1 MSFIGTGDEDW
12 VELDLDL
19 FERAKST
26 RLQTALVE
34 DYEQVASA
42 VGFDFE
48 VETAD
53 DGLVFIVV
61 GGRRRYRAE
70 VNRADRLIFTGILD
84 PEGPL

>member
-19 FERAKST
+19 FERAQST
-26 RLQTALVE
+26 RLDSVLV
-34 DYEQVASA
+34 DGYDRVARA
-42 VGFDFE
+42 IGADFE
-48 VETAD
+48 VETAN

-61 GGRRRYRAE
+61 DGTRRYRAE
-70 VNRADRLIFTGILD
+70 VRHDERLIFTGILD

>member
-1 MSFIGTGDEDW
+1 MSFFGTGDEDW

-19 FERAKST
+19 FERAQSS
-26 RLQTALVE
+26 RLHTVLIDNYDE
-34 DYEQVASA
+34 VART

-70 VNRADRLIFTGILD
+70 VGRNDRLVFTGILD
-84 PEGPL
+84 PDGPL

>member
-19 FERAKST
+19 FERSRSM
-26 RLQTALVE
+26 RLETVLVDSYDRVAQAL
-34 DYEQVASA
+34 
-42 VGFDFE
+42 GFDFE

-61 GGRRRYRAE
+61 DGSRRYRAD
-70 VNRADRLIFTGILD
+70 VGRDDRLIFTGILD
-84 PEGPL
+84 PDGPL

>member
-19 FERAKST
+19 FERARST
-26 RLQTALVE
+26 RLETVLVDE
-34 DYEQVASA
+34 YERVVEA

-48 VETAD
+48 LETTDA
-53 DGLVFIVV
+53 GLVYIVV
-61 GGRRRYRAE
+61 DGVRRYRAE
-70 VNRADRLIFTGILD
+70 VGRDERLIFTGILD

>member
-19 FERAKST
+19 FERARST
-26 RLQTALVE
+26 RLESSLTDGYDKVAEAL
-34 DYEQVASA
+34 
-42 VGFDFE
+42 GFDFE
-48 VETAD
+48 VETAS

-61 GGRRRYRAE
+61 DGSRRYRAE
-70 VNRADRLIFTGILD
+70 VGRNDRLIFTGILD

>member
-19 FERAKST
+19 FERAAST
-26 RLQTALVE
+26 RLETALV
-34 DYEQVASA
+34 DHYDRVART

-53 DGLVFIVV
+53 DGLVFILVDGV
-61 GGRRRYRAE
+61 RRYRAE
-70 VNRADRLIFTGILD
+70 VGRNDRLIFTGILD

>member
-19 FERAKST
+19 FERARST
-26 RLQTALVE
+26 RLESFLIDEYDRVVTT
-34 DYEQVASA
+34 

-48 VETAD
+48 VETAP

-61 GGRRRYRAE
+61 DGLRRFRAE
-70 VNRADRLIFTGILD
+70 VGTNDRLIFTGILD

>member
-19 FERAKST
+19 FERSRSV
-26 RLQTALVE
+26 RLETLLV
-34 DYEQVASA
+34 DHRQHVIDA

-48 VETAD
+48 VDTAD
-53 DGLVFIVV
+53 DGVFIVV
-61 GGRRRYRAE
+61 DGQRRYRAE
-70 VNRADRLIFTGILD
+70 IGRNDRLILTGILD

>member
-19 FERAKST
+19 FERARSMRLESILVDEYT
-26 RLQTALVE
+26 RVVE
-34 DYEQVASA
+34 T

-48 VETAD
+48 IETAA
-53 DGLVFIVV
+53 DGLVFILVD
-61 GGRRRYRAE
+61 GTRRYRAD
-70 VNRADRLIFTGILD
+70 VGRDDRLIFTGILD

>member
-19 FERAKST
+19 FERARSI
-26 RLQTALVE
+26 RLETLLIDRYDDVSE
-34 DYEQVASA
+34 V

-48 VETAD
+48 VEAAA
-53 DGLVFIVV
+53 DGLVFVV
-61 GGRRRYRAE
+61 VDGLRRFRAE
-70 VNRADRLIFTGILD
+70 VGQNDRLIFTGILD